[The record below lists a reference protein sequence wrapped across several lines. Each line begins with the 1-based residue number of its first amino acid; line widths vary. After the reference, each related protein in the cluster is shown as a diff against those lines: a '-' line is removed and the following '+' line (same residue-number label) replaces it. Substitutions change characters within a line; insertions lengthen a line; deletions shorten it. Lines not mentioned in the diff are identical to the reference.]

1 MAFNEFTLEL
11 VAKSLGIHTE
21 EADLF
26 PDLSPV
32 ELPEWLP
39 ILLARGTRLAYLSE
53 KSRSEFI
60 VVPTLLAAREL
71 CGERMAIY
79 SGQRFDVDVARGLSG
94 ECDFILALGPAIPPL
109 RAPIATVVEAKKN
122 DVEAGLGQCIAQMV
136 AARMFNESGG
146 QNVSVYGCVTNGE
159 AWQFLRLKESAAVLD
174 IRRYYMDNVGGILAV
189 LLAIIAEAE
198 RSTSR

>member
-1 MAFNEFTLEL
+1 MAFSEFTLEL

-109 RAPIATVVEAKKN
+109 RAPIATVVEA
-122 DVEAGLGQCIAQMV
+122 GLGQCIAQMV

-174 IRRYYMDNVGGILAV
+174 IRRYYMDNVGGVLAV